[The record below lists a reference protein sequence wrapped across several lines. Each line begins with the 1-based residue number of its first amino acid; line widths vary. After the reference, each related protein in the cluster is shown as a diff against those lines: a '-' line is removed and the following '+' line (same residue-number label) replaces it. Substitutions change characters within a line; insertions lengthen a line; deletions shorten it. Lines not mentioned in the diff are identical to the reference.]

1 MPWQNKMRQTGP
13 AFDTPFLI
21 YCGYL
26 SFSKELKMDTQLF
39 KTLDERFSIE
49 SHGVLI
55 DCQRLDIPN
64 YVAFRIEFSSKR
76 NPLIIVRAAGMN
88 VPFFWTS
95 IPEGRQ
101 REAEG
106 VGKLIEEYLANK
118 NQ

>member
-1 MPWQNKMRQTGP
+1 
-13 AFDTPFLI
+13 
-21 YCGYL
+21 
-26 SFSKELKMDTQLF
+26 MDTQLF

-76 NPLIIVRAAGMN
+76 IPLIIVRAEGMN
-88 VPFFWTS
+88 IPFFWTS

-118 NQ
+118 KQ